1 MYDVLIIGAG
11 VIGGSIFRELTKY
24 NLKVSVLEKENDVS
38 MGTTKANSAIIHAGF
53 DPDPESVVA
62 KYNVR
67 GNEMYEG
74 ICKELDVPFK
84 RNGAMVVAFAEENMA
99 TLETLYKKG
108 VKMGVKGLRL
118 LNKEET
124 LKKEPTLNDTVVG
137 ALYAPT
143 SGIVCPFQYMIALFE
158 NAVSNGGEL
167 YLESE
172 VVSIETNDGIFFVK
186 TKDGKEFKARYVVN
200 AAGVYADE
208 VHNMIAKEKF
218 SIRPR
223 TGEYIVFDKSQGRL
237 FNSTI
242 FPCPSK
248 MGKGILVSPTIHGN
262 LFIGPNAIDIDDKEN
277 KSTTQLGLD
286 EIKKAANITTS
297 KINYRESIRN
307 FAGLRAISSTGDFII
322 EENDDMKGFIDV
334 AGIKSPGLTCAP
346 AIAEDVVRIL
356 KEAGLDLER
365 KTNFISRRKQ
375 VRFMDLSVD
384 ERNELIK
391 ENPQYG
397 NIVCRCESITEG
409 EIVDAINRSFGK
421 ISIDGVKRRCRPGMG
436 RCQGGF
442 CSPKVLDI
450 IAREKNISK
459 EDVNLDKKDSFVLL
473 EKTK

>member
-108 VKMGVKGLRL
+108 VKMSVKGLRL
-118 LNKEET
+118 LSKEET
-124 LKKEPTLNDTVVG
+124 LKKEPNLNDTVVG

-143 SGIVCPFQYMIALFE
+143 SGIVCPFQYTIALFE

-172 VVSIETNDGIFFVK
+172 VVSIEKNDGIFFVK

-200 AAGVYADE
+200 AAGVYADK

-248 MGKGILVSPTIHGN
+248 MGKGILVSPTVHGN
-262 LFIGPNAIDIDDKEN
+262 LFIGPNAVDIDDKEN

-322 EENDDMKGFIDV
+322 EENDDVKGFIDV

-346 AIAEDVVRIL
+346 AIAEDVVMIL

-365 KTNFISRRKQ
+365 KTNFISKRKQ

-409 EIVDAINRSFGK
+409 EIVDAINRSFGQ

>member
-74 ICKELDVPFK
+74 LCKELDVPFK

-124 LKKEPTLNDTVVG
+124 LKKEPNLNDTVVG

-143 SGIVCPFQYMIALFE
+143 SGIVCPFQYTIALFE

-172 VVSIETNDGIFFVK
+172 VVSIEKNDGIFFVK

-248 MGKGILVSPTIHGN
+248 MGKGILVSPTVHEN
-262 LFIGPNAIDIDDKEN
+262 LFIGPNAVDIDDKES

-322 EENDDMKGFIDV
+322 EENDDVKGFIDV

-346 AIAEDVVRIL
+346 AIAEDVVKIL

-409 EIVDAINRSFGK
+409 EIVDAINRSFGQ

>member
-84 RNGAMVVAFAEENMA
+84 RNGALVVAFAEENMA

-124 LKKEPTLNDTVVG
+124 LKKEPNLNDTVVG

-143 SGIVCPFQYMIALFE
+143 SGIVCPFQYTIALFE
-158 NAVSNGGEL
+158 NAVSNGGKL

-172 VVSIETNDGIFFVK
+172 VVSIEKNDGIFFVK

-200 AAGVYADE
+200 AAGVYADK

-248 MGKGILVSPTIHGN
+248 MGKGILVSPTVHGN
-262 LFIGPNAIDIDDKEN
+262 LFIGPNAVDIDDKEN

-322 EENDDMKGFIDV
+322 EENDDEKGFIDV

-346 AIAEDVVRIL
+346 AIAEDVVKIL

-409 EIVDAINRSFGK
+409 EIVDAINRSFGQ

-436 RCQGGF
+436 KCQGGF

>member
-53 DPDPESVVA
+53 DPNPESVVA

-124 LKKEPTLNDTVVG
+124 LKKEPNLNDTVVG

-143 SGIVCPFQYMIALFE
+143 SGIVCPFQYTIALFE

-172 VVSIETNDGIFFVK
+172 VVSIEKNDGIFFVK

-218 SIRPR
+218 RIRPR

-248 MGKGILVSPTIHGN
+248 MGKGILVSPTVHGN
-262 LFIGPNAIDIDDKEN
+262 LFIGPNAVDIDDKEN

-322 EENDDMKGFIDV
+322 EENDDEKGFIDV

-346 AIAEDVVRIL
+346 AIAEDIVKIL

-409 EIVDAINRSFGK
+409 EIVDAINRSFGQ

>member
-53 DPDPESVVA
+53 DPNPESVVA

-124 LKKEPTLNDTVVG
+124 LKKEPNLNDTVVG

-143 SGIVCPFQYMIALFE
+143 SGIVCPFQYTIALFE

-167 YLESE
+167 YLDSE
-172 VVSIETNDGIFFVK
+172 VVSIEKNDGIFFVK

-200 AAGVYADE
+200 AAGVYADK

-248 MGKGILVSPTIHGN
+248 MGKGILVSPTVHGN
-262 LFIGPNAIDIDDKEN
+262 LFIGPNAVDIDDKEN

-346 AIAEDVVRIL
+346 AIAEDVVMIL

-365 KTNFISRRKQ
+365 KTNFISKRKQ

-409 EIVDAINRSFGK
+409 EIVDAINRSFGQ

-450 IAREKNISK
+450 IAREKNIFK

>member
-74 ICKELDVPFK
+74 LCKELDVPFK

-124 LKKEPTLNDTVVG
+124 LKKEPNLNDTVVG

-143 SGIVCPFQYMIALFE
+143 SGIVCPFQYTIALFE

-172 VVSIETNDGIFFVK
+172 VVSIEKNDGIFFVK

-262 LFIGPNAIDIDDKEN
+262 LFIGPNAVDIDDKEN

-322 EENDDMKGFIDV
+322 EENDDEKGFIDV

-346 AIAEDVVRIL
+346 AIAEDVVMIL

-409 EIVDAINRSFGK
+409 EIVDAINRSFGQ

>member
-53 DPDPESVVA
+53 DPNPESVVA

-124 LKKEPTLNDTVVG
+124 LKKEPNLNDTVVG

-143 SGIVCPFQYMIALFE
+143 SGIVCPFQYTIALFE

-172 VVSIETNDGIFFVK
+172 VVSIEKNDGIFFVK

-248 MGKGILVSPTIHGN
+248 MGKGILVSPTVHGN
-262 LFIGPNAIDIDDKEN
+262 LFIGPNAVDIDDKEN

-322 EENDDMKGFIDV
+322 EENDDVKGFIDV

-346 AIAEDVVRIL
+346 AIAEDVVMIL

-365 KTNFISRRKQ
+365 KTNFISKRKQ

-409 EIVDAINRSFGK
+409 EIVDAINRSFGQ

-450 IAREKNISK
+450 IAREKNIFK

>member
-24 NLKVSVLEKENDVS
+24 NLKVSVLEKENDIS

-84 RNGAMVVAFAEENMA
+84 RNGAMVVAFAEENME

-118 LNKEET
+118 LSKEET
-124 LKKEPTLNDTVVG
+124 LKKEPNLNDTVVG

-143 SGIVCPFQYMIALFE
+143 SGIVCPFQYTIALFE

-167 YLESE
+167 YLDSE
-172 VVSIETNDGIFFVK
+172 VVSIEKNDGIFFVK

-223 TGEYIVFDKSQGRL
+223 IGEYIVFDKSQGRL

-248 MGKGILVSPTIHGN
+248 MGKGILVSPTVHGN
-262 LFIGPNAIDIDDKEN
+262 LFIGPNAVDIDDKEN

-322 EENDDMKGFIDV
+322 EENDDVKGFIDV

-346 AIAEDVVRIL
+346 AIAEDVVKIL

-409 EIVDAINRSFGK
+409 EIVDAINRSFGQ

>member
-74 ICKELDVPFK
+74 LCKELDVPFK

-118 LNKEET
+118 LSKEET
-124 LKKEPTLNDTVVG
+124 LKKEPNLNDTVVG

-143 SGIVCPFQYMIALFE
+143 SGIVCPFQYTIALFE

-172 VVSIETNDGIFFVK
+172 VVSIEKNDGIFFVK

-200 AAGVYADE
+200 AAGVYADK

-248 MGKGILVSPTIHGN
+248 MGKGILVSPTVHGN
-262 LFIGPNAIDIDDKEN
+262 LFIGPNAVDIDDKEN

-322 EENDDMKGFIDV
+322 EENDDEKGFIDV

-346 AIAEDVVRIL
+346 AIAEDVVKIL

-409 EIVDAINRSFGK
+409 EIVDAINRSFGQ

>member
-124 LKKEPTLNDTVVG
+124 LKKEPNLNDTVVG

-143 SGIVCPFQYMIALFE
+143 SGIVCPFQYTIALFE

-172 VVSIETNDGIFFVK
+172 VVSIEKNDGIFFVK
-186 TKDGKEFKARYVVN
+186 TKNGKEFKARYVVN

-248 MGKGILVSPTIHGN
+248 MGKGILVSPTVHGN
-262 LFIGPNAIDIDDKEN
+262 LFIGPNAVDIDDKEN

-322 EENDDMKGFIDV
+322 EENDDVKGFIDV

-346 AIAEDVVRIL
+346 AIAEDVVKIL
-356 KEAGLDLER
+356 EEAGLDLER
-365 KTNFISRRKQ
+365 KTNFILKRKQ

-391 ENPQYG
+391 EKPQYG

-409 EIVDAINRSFGK
+409 EIVDAINRSFGQ

>member
-74 ICKELDVPFK
+74 LCKELDVPFK

-124 LKKEPTLNDTVVG
+124 LKKEPNLNDTVVG

-143 SGIVCPFQYMIALFE
+143 SGIVCPFQYTIALFE

-172 VVSIETNDGIFFVK
+172 VVSIEKNDGIFFVK

-248 MGKGILVSPTIHGN
+248 MGKGILVSPTVHGN
-262 LFIGPNAIDIDDKEN
+262 LFIGPNAVDIDDKEN

-322 EENDDMKGFIDV
+322 EENDDVKGFIDV

-346 AIAEDVVRIL
+346 AIAEDVVKIL

-365 KTNFISRRKQ
+365 KTNFISKRKQ
-375 VRFMDLSVD
+375 VRFMDLSLD

-409 EIVDAINRSFGK
+409 EIVDAINRSFGQ

-436 RCQGGF
+436 KCQGGF

>member
-11 VIGGSIFRELTKY
+11 VVGGSIFRELTKY

-74 ICKELDVPFK
+74 LCKELDVPFK
-84 RNGAMVVAFAEENMA
+84 RNGAMVVAFSEENMT

-118 LNKEET
+118 LSKEET
-124 LKKEPTLNDTVVG
+124 LKKEPNLNDTVVG

-143 SGIVCPFQYMIALFE
+143 SGIVCPFQYTIALFE

-167 YLESE
+167 YLDSD
-172 VVSIETNDGIFFVK
+172 VVSIEKNNGIFFVK

-208 VHNMIAKEKF
+208 IHNMIAKEKF

-248 MGKGILVSPTIHGN
+248 MGKGILVSPTVHGN
-262 LFIGPNAIDIDDKEN
+262 LFIGPNAVDIDDKEN
-277 KSTTQLGLD
+277 KSTNQLGLD

-322 EENDDMKGFIDV
+322 EENDDVKGFIDV

-356 KEAGLDLER
+356 KEAGLYLER
-365 KTNFISRRKQ
+365 KTNFISKRKQ
-375 VRFMDLSVD
+375 VRFMKLNVD

-397 NIVCRCESITEG
+397 NIVCRCEGITEG
-409 EIVDAINRSFGK
+409 EIVDAINRSFGQ

-442 CSPKVLDI
+442 CLPKVLGI

>member
-84 RNGAMVVAFAEENMA
+84 RNGALVVAFAEENMA

-124 LKKEPTLNDTVVG
+124 LKKEPNLNDTVVG

-143 SGIVCPFQYMIALFE
+143 SGIVCPFQYTIALFE

-172 VVSIETNDGIFFVK
+172 VVSIEKNDGIFFVK

-248 MGKGILVSPTIHGN
+248 MGKGILVSPTVHGN
-262 LFIGPNAIDIDDKEN
+262 LFIGPNAVDIDDKEN

-286 EIKKAANITTS
+286 EIRKAANITTS

-322 EENDDMKGFIDV
+322 EENDDVKGFIDV

-346 AIAEDVVRIL
+346 AIAEDVVKIL
-356 KEAGLDLER
+356 KVAGLDLER

-409 EIVDAINRSFGK
+409 EIVDAINRSFGQ

>member
-124 LKKEPTLNDTVVG
+124 LKKEPNLNDTVVG

-143 SGIVCPFQYMIALFE
+143 SGIVCPFQYTIALFE

-172 VVSIETNDGIFFVK
+172 VVSIEKNDGIFFVK

-248 MGKGILVSPTIHGN
+248 MGKGILVSPTVHGN
-262 LFIGPNAIDIDDKEN
+262 LFIGPNAVDIDDKEN

-322 EENDDMKGFIDV
+322 EENDDVKGFIDV

-346 AIAEDVVRIL
+346 AIAEDVVKIL
-356 KEAGLDLER
+356 EEAGLDLER

-409 EIVDAINRSFGK
+409 EIVDAINRSFGQ

>member
-108 VKMGVKGLRL
+108 VKMSVKGLRL
-118 LNKEET
+118 LSKEET
-124 LKKEPTLNDTVVG
+124 LKKEPNLNDTVVG

-143 SGIVCPFQYMIALFE
+143 SGIVCPFQYTIALFE

-172 VVSIETNDGIFFVK
+172 VVSIEKNDGIFFVK

-200 AAGVYADE
+200 AAGVYADK

-248 MGKGILVSPTIHGN
+248 MGKGILVSPTVHGN
-262 LFIGPNAIDIDDKEN
+262 LFIGPNAVDIDDKEN

-322 EENDDMKGFIDV
+322 EENDDVKGFIDV

-346 AIAEDVVRIL
+346 AIAEDVVMIL

-365 KTNFISRRKQ
+365 KTNFISKRKQ

-409 EIVDAINRSFGK
+409 EIVDAINRSFGQ

-436 RCQGGF
+436 KCQGGF

>member
-124 LKKEPTLNDTVVG
+124 LKKEPNLNDTVVG

-143 SGIVCPFQYMIALFE
+143 SGIVCPFQYTIALFE

-172 VVSIETNDGIFFVK
+172 VVSIEKNDGIFFVK

-248 MGKGILVSPTIHGN
+248 MGKGILVSPTVHGN
-262 LFIGPNAIDIDDKEN
+262 LFIGPNAVDIDDKEN

-346 AIAEDVVRIL
+346 AIAEDVVMIL

-365 KTNFISRRKQ
+365 KTNFIFKRKQ

-391 ENPQYG
+391 EKPQYG

-409 EIVDAINRSFGK
+409 EIVDAINRSFGQ

>member
-74 ICKELDVPFK
+74 LCKELDVPFK

-124 LKKEPTLNDTVVG
+124 LKKEPNLNDTVVG

-143 SGIVCPFQYMIALFE
+143 SGIVCPFQYTIALFE

-172 VVSIETNDGIFFVK
+172 VVSIEKNDGIFFVK

-248 MGKGILVSPTIHGN
+248 MGKGILVSPTVHGN
-262 LFIGPNAIDIDDKEN
+262 LFIGPNAVDIDDKEN

-322 EENDDMKGFIDV
+322 EENDDEKGFIDV

-346 AIAEDVVRIL
+346 AIAEDVVKIL

-409 EIVDAINRSFGK
+409 EIVDAINRSFGQ

>member
-124 LKKEPTLNDTVVG
+124 LKKEPNLNDTVVG

-143 SGIVCPFQYMIALFE
+143 SGIVCPFQYTIALFE

-172 VVSIETNDGIFFVK
+172 VVSIEKNDGIFFVK

-248 MGKGILVSPTIHGN
+248 MGKGILVSPTVHEN
-262 LFIGPNAIDIDDKEN
+262 LFIGPNAVDIDDKEN

-322 EENDDMKGFIDV
+322 EENDDVKGFIDV

-346 AIAEDVVRIL
+346 AIAEDVVKIL

-409 EIVDAINRSFGK
+409 EIVDAINRSFGQ

>member
-74 ICKELDVPFK
+74 LCKELDVPFK

-124 LKKEPTLNDTVVG
+124 LKKEPDLNDTVVG

-143 SGIVCPFQYMIALFE
+143 SGIVCPFQYTIALFE

-167 YLESE
+167 YLDSE
-172 VVSIETNDGIFFVK
+172 VVSIEKNDGIFFVK

-200 AAGVYADE
+200 SAGVYADE

-248 MGKGILVSPTIHGN
+248 MGKGILVSPTVHGN
-262 LFIGPNAIDIDDKEN
+262 LFIGPNAVDIDDKEN

-322 EENDDMKGFIDV
+322 EENDDEKGFIDV

-346 AIAEDVVRIL
+346 AIAEDVVKIL

-409 EIVDAINRSFGK
+409 EIVDAINRSFGQ

-459 EDVNLDKKDSFVLL
+459 EDVNLDKKDSFALL

>member
-74 ICKELDVPFK
+74 ICKGLDVPFK

-124 LKKEPTLNDTVVG
+124 LKKEPNLNDTVVG

-143 SGIVCPFQYMIALFE
+143 SGIVCPFQYTIALFE

-172 VVSIETNDGIFFVK
+172 VVSIEKNDGIFFVK

-248 MGKGILVSPTIHGN
+248 MGKGILVSPTVHGN
-262 LFIGPNAIDIDDKEN
+262 LFIGPNAVDIDDKEN

-322 EENDDMKGFIDV
+322 EENDDEKGFIDV

-346 AIAEDVVRIL
+346 AIAEDVVKIL

-409 EIVDAINRSFGK
+409 EIVDAINRSFGQ

>member
-124 LKKEPTLNDTVVG
+124 LKKEPNLNDTVVG

-143 SGIVCPFQYMIALFE
+143 SGIVCPFQYTIALFE

-172 VVSIETNDGIFFVK
+172 VVSIEKNDGIFFVK

-248 MGKGILVSPTIHGN
+248 MGKGILVSPTVHGN
-262 LFIGPNAIDIDDKEN
+262 LFIGPNAVDIDDKEN

-322 EENDDMKGFIDV
+322 EENDDEKGFIDV

-346 AIAEDVVRIL
+346 AIAEDVVKIL

-409 EIVDAINRSFGK
+409 EIVDAINRSFGQ

>member
-67 GNEMYEG
+67 GNEMYKG

-124 LKKEPTLNDTVVG
+124 LKKEPNLNDTVVG

-143 SGIVCPFQYMIALFE
+143 SGIVCPFQYTIALFE

-172 VVSIETNDGIFFVK
+172 VVSIEKNDGIFFVK

-248 MGKGILVSPTIHGN
+248 MGKGILVSPTVHGN
-262 LFIGPNAIDIDDKEN
+262 LFIGPNAVDIDDKEN

-322 EENDDMKGFIDV
+322 EENDDEKGFIDV

-346 AIAEDVVRIL
+346 AIAEDVVKIL

-409 EIVDAINRSFGK
+409 EIVDAINRSFGQ

>member
-124 LKKEPTLNDTVVG
+124 LKKEPNLNDTVVG

-143 SGIVCPFQYMIALFE
+143 SGIVCPFQYTIALFE

-167 YLESE
+167 YLDSE
-172 VVSIETNDGIFFVK
+172 VVSIEKNDGIFFVK
-186 TKDGKEFKARYVVN
+186 TKDGKEFKVRYVVN

-248 MGKGILVSPTIHGN
+248 MGKGILVSPTVHGN
-262 LFIGPNAIDIDDKEN
+262 LFIGPNAVDIDDKEN

-322 EENDDMKGFIDV
+322 EENDDVKGFIDV

-346 AIAEDVVRIL
+346 AIAEDVVMIL

-375 VRFMDLSVD
+375 VRFMDLSLD

-409 EIVDAINRSFGK
+409 EIVDAINRSFGQ

>member
-74 ICKELDVPFK
+74 LCKELDVPFK

-124 LKKEPTLNDTVVG
+124 LKKEPNLNDTVVG

-143 SGIVCPFQYMIALFE
+143 SGIVCPFQYTIALFE

-172 VVSIETNDGIFFVK
+172 VVSIEKNDGIFFVK

-248 MGKGILVSPTIHGN
+248 MGKGILVSPTVHGN
-262 LFIGPNAIDIDDKEN
+262 LFIGPNAVDIDDKEN

-322 EENDDMKGFIDV
+322 EENDDVKGFIDV

-346 AIAEDVVRIL
+346 AIAEDVVKIL

-409 EIVDAINRSFGK
+409 EIVDAINRSFGQ

>member
-24 NLKVSVLEKENDVS
+24 NLKVSVLEKENDIS

-84 RNGAMVVAFAEENMA
+84 RNGAMVVAFAEENME

-118 LNKEET
+118 LSKEET
-124 LKKEPTLNDTVVG
+124 LKKEPNLNDTVVG

-143 SGIVCPFQYMIALFE
+143 SGIVCPFQYTIALFE

-167 YLESE
+167 YLDSE
-172 VVSIETNDGIFFVK
+172 VVSIEKNDGIFFVK

-248 MGKGILVSPTIHGN
+248 MGKGILVSPTVHGN
-262 LFIGPNAIDIDDKEN
+262 LFIGPNAVDIDDKEN

-322 EENDDMKGFIDV
+322 EENDDEKGFIDV

-346 AIAEDVVRIL
+346 AIAEDVVKIL

-409 EIVDAINRSFGK
+409 EIVDAINRSFGQ

>member
-53 DPDPESVVA
+53 DPNPESVVA
-62 KYNVR
+62 KYNVS

-99 TLETLYKKG
+99 TLEILYKKG

-118 LNKEET
+118 LSKEET
-124 LKKEPTLNDTVVG
+124 LKKEPNLNDTVVG

-143 SGIVCPFQYMIALFE
+143 SGIVCPFQYTIALFE

-167 YLESE
+167 YLDSE
-172 VVSIETNDGIFFVK
+172 VVSIEKNDGIFFVK

-237 FNSTI
+237 FSSTI

-248 MGKGILVSPTIHGN
+248 MGKGILVSPTVHGN
-262 LFIGPNAIDIDDKEN
+262 LFIGPNAVDIDDKEN

-322 EENDDMKGFIDV
+322 EENDDVKGFIDV

-365 KTNFISRRKQ
+365 KTNFISKRKQ

-384 ERNELIK
+384 ERNELIR

-409 EIVDAINRSFGK
+409 EIVDAINRSFGQ

>member
-124 LKKEPTLNDTVVG
+124 LKKEPNLNDTVVG

-143 SGIVCPFQYMIALFE
+143 SGIVCPFQYTIALFE

-172 VVSIETNDGIFFVK
+172 VVSIEKNDGIFFVK
-186 TKDGKEFKARYVVN
+186 TKNGKEFKARYVVN

-248 MGKGILVSPTIHGN
+248 MGKGILVSPTVHGN
-262 LFIGPNAIDIDDKEN
+262 LFIGPNAVDIDDTQN
-277 KSTTQLGLD
+277 NSTTQLGLD
-286 EIKKAANITTS
+286 EINKAAHITTS

-322 EENDDMKGFIDV
+322 EENDDVKGFIDV

-365 KTNFISRRKQ
+365 KTNFISKRKQ
-375 VRFMDLSVD
+375 VSFMDLSVD

-409 EIVDAINRSFGK
+409 EIVDAINRSFGQ

>member
-67 GNEMYEG
+67 GNEMYKG

-118 LNKEET
+118 LSKEET
-124 LKKEPTLNDTVVG
+124 LKKEPNLNDTVVG

-143 SGIVCPFQYMIALFE
+143 SGIVCPFQYTIALFE

-172 VVSIETNDGIFFVK
+172 VVSIEKNDGIFFVK

-248 MGKGILVSPTIHGN
+248 MGKGILVSPTVHGN
-262 LFIGPNAIDIDDKEN
+262 LFIGPNAVDIDDKEN

-322 EENDDMKGFIDV
+322 EENDDVKGFIDV

-346 AIAEDVVRIL
+346 AIAEDVVMIL

-409 EIVDAINRSFGK
+409 EIVDAINRSFGQ

>member
-74 ICKELDVPFK
+74 LCKELDVPFK

-99 TLETLYKKG
+99 TLEILYKKG

-118 LNKEET
+118 LSKEET
-124 LKKEPTLNDTVVG
+124 LKKEPNLNDTVVG

-143 SGIVCPFQYMIALFE
+143 SGIVCPFQYTIALFE

-167 YLESE
+167 YLDSE
-172 VVSIETNDGIFFVK
+172 VVSIEKNDGIFFVK

-237 FNSTI
+237 FSSTI

-248 MGKGILVSPTIHGN
+248 MGKGILVSPTVHGN
-262 LFIGPNAIDIDDKEN
+262 LFIGPNAVDIDDKEN

-322 EENDDMKGFIDV
+322 EENDDVKGFIDV

-365 KTNFISRRKQ
+365 KTNFISKRKQ

-384 ERNELIK
+384 ERNELIR

-409 EIVDAINRSFGK
+409 EIVDAINRSFGQ

>member
-124 LKKEPTLNDTVVG
+124 LKKEPNLNDTVVG

-143 SGIVCPFQYMIALFE
+143 SGIVCPFQYTIALFE

-172 VVSIETNDGIFFVK
+172 VVSIEKNDGIFFVK

-248 MGKGILVSPTIHGN
+248 MGKGILVSPTVHGN
-262 LFIGPNAIDIDDKEN
+262 LFIGPNAVDIDDKEN

-346 AIAEDVVRIL
+346 AIAEDVVMIL

-365 KTNFISRRKQ
+365 KTNFIFKRKQ

-391 ENPQYG
+391 EKPQYG

-409 EIVDAINRSFGK
+409 EIVDAINRSFGQ

-473 EKTK
+473 EKPK

>member
-74 ICKELDVPFK
+74 LCKELDVPFK

-108 VKMGVKGLRL
+108 VKMSVKGLRL

-124 LKKEPTLNDTVVG
+124 LKKEPNLNDTVVG

-143 SGIVCPFQYMIALFE
+143 SGIVCPFQYTIALFE

-167 YLESE
+167 YLDSE
-172 VVSIETNDGIFFVK
+172 VVSIEKNDGIFFVK

-200 AAGVYADE
+200 AAGVYADK

-248 MGKGILVSPTIHGN
+248 MGKGILVSPTVHGN
-262 LFIGPNAIDIDDKEN
+262 LFIGPNAVDIDDKEN

-346 AIAEDVVRIL
+346 AIAEDVVMIL

-365 KTNFISRRKQ
+365 KTNFISKRKQ

-409 EIVDAINRSFGK
+409 EIVDAINRSFGQ

-450 IAREKNISK
+450 IAREKNIFK

>member
-74 ICKELDVPFK
+74 LCKELDVPFK

-124 LKKEPTLNDTVVG
+124 LKKEPNLNDTVVG

-143 SGIVCPFQYMIALFE
+143 SGIVCPFQYTIALFE

-172 VVSIETNDGIFFVK
+172 VVSIEKNDGIFFVK
-186 TKDGKEFKARYVVN
+186 TKDGKEFQARYVVN

-262 LFIGPNAIDIDDKEN
+262 LFIGPNAVDIDDKEN

-322 EENDDMKGFIDV
+322 EENDDVKGFIDV

-346 AIAEDVVRIL
+346 AIAEDVVMIL

-409 EIVDAINRSFGK
+409 EIVDAINRSFGQ

-442 CSPKVLDI
+442 CSPKVLNI

>member
-74 ICKELDVPFK
+74 LCKELDVPFK

-118 LNKEET
+118 LSKEET
-124 LKKEPTLNDTVVG
+124 LKKEPNLNDTVVG

-143 SGIVCPFQYMIALFE
+143 SGIVCPFQYTIALFE

-172 VVSIETNDGIFFVK
+172 VVSIEKNDGIFFVK

-200 AAGVYADE
+200 AAGVYADK

-248 MGKGILVSPTIHGN
+248 MGKGILVSPTVHGN
-262 LFIGPNAIDIDDKEN
+262 LFIGPNAVDIDDKEN

-322 EENDDMKGFIDV
+322 EENDDEKGFIDV

-346 AIAEDVVRIL
+346 AIAEDVVKIL

-384 ERNELIK
+384 EKNELIK

-409 EIVDAINRSFGK
+409 EIVDAINRSFGQ

>member
-124 LKKEPTLNDTVVG
+124 LKKEPNLNDTVVG

-143 SGIVCPFQYMIALFE
+143 SGIVCPFQYTIALFE

-167 YLESE
+167 YLDSE
-172 VVSIETNDGIFFVK
+172 VVSIEKNDGIFFVK

-200 AAGVYADE
+200 AAGVYADK

-248 MGKGILVSPTIHGN
+248 MGKGILVSPTVHGN
-262 LFIGPNAIDIDDKEN
+262 LFIGPNAVDIDDKEN

-346 AIAEDVVRIL
+346 AIAEDVVMIL

-365 KTNFISRRKQ
+365 KTNFISKRKQ
-375 VRFMDLSVD
+375 IRFMDLSVD

-409 EIVDAINRSFGK
+409 EIVDAINRSFGQ

>member
-74 ICKELDVPFK
+74 LCKELDVPFK

-118 LNKEET
+118 LSKEET
-124 LKKEPTLNDTVVG
+124 LKKEPNLNDTVVG

-143 SGIVCPFQYMIALFE
+143 SGIVCPFQYTIALFE

-172 VVSIETNDGIFFVK
+172 VVSIEKNDGIFFVK

-200 AAGVYADE
+200 AAGVYADK

-248 MGKGILVSPTIHGN
+248 MGKGILVSPTVHGN
-262 LFIGPNAIDIDDKEN
+262 LFIGPNAVDIDDKEN

-307 FAGLRAISSTGDFII
+307 FAGLRAISSTGDFIV
-322 EENDDMKGFIDV
+322 EENDDVKGFIDV

-346 AIAEDVVRIL
+346 AIAEDVVKIL
-356 KEAGLDLER
+356 KGAGLDLER
-365 KTNFISRRKQ
+365 KINFISTRKQ
-375 VRFMDLSVD
+375 IRFMDLSVD

-397 NIVCRCESITEG
+397 NIVCRCESITEW
-409 EIVDAINRSFGK
+409 EIVDAINRSFGQ

>member
-11 VIGGSIFRELTKY
+11 VIGGSILRELTKY

-124 LKKEPTLNDTVVG
+124 LKKEPNLNDTVVG

-143 SGIVCPFQYMIALFE
+143 SGIVCPFQYTIALFE

-172 VVSIETNDGIFFVK
+172 VVSIEKNDGIFFVK

-248 MGKGILVSPTIHGN
+248 MGKGILVSPTVHGN
-262 LFIGPNAIDIDDKEN
+262 LFIGPNAVDIDDKEN

-346 AIAEDVVRIL
+346 AIAEDVVMIL

-365 KTNFISRRKQ
+365 KTNFIFKRKQ

-391 ENPQYG
+391 EKPQYG

-409 EIVDAINRSFGK
+409 EIVDAINRSFGQ